1 MTGAID
7 RPFYELCALSTLRDR
22 LRAGDVWVAGSRQYR
37 AFDEYLLPQPAWREL
52 RETQPVPVASRPRAR
67 RISSGRRDK
76 VHQEMTKVARPVDN
90 DQLPDVRLRNG
101 RLTITPLRTTVPP
114 EAEEL
119 GRRAYELLRWVRITD
134 LLVEVDEMT
143 GMSRHFTHLQ
153 TGEPV
158 KDARALY
165 TVLLAEATNL
175 GLAKMA
181 QACPEYTYRQL
192 AWIADWYVRDETC
205 RHGLASI
212 INAQHQ
218 HPFAAYW
225 GDGTTSSSDAQQFP
239 VGGRSAAIGQVNAP
253 LRSANRASSCTPI
266 FPTSTARFTRPP
278 SAPRRPRRPISSTG
292 CFTTRRTSR
301 SPSTTQTPGRSR
313 DQIFGICQLLGFRYA
328 PRIRDLADKRL
339 HPFEKAS
346 SYPTLEPLIGDRV
359 NVRQIESQWDELL
372 RLATSIRQGTVTA
385 SLVLRKLASYPRQN
399 GLAWG
404 LRETRPHR
412 PHAVHAG
419 MAAEPGPPP
428 PRDRRLE
435 QRRGEERAE
444 PRGVFPP
451 PRHGPGSHVR

>member
-1 MTGAID
+1 MT
-7 RPFYELCALSTLRDR
+7 
-22 LRAGDVWVAGSRQYR
+22 
-37 AFDEYLLPQPAWREL
+37 
-52 RETQPVPVASRPRAR
+52 
-67 RISSGRRDK
+67 
-76 VHQEMTKVARPVDN
+76 N
-90 DQLPDVRLRNG
+90 DQLPDVRLRHG

-134 LLVEVDEMT
+134 LLVEVDELT

-158 KDARALY
+158 KDLRALY

-218 HPFAAYW
+218 HPFAAFW

-239 VGGRSAAIGQVNAP
+239 VGGRSASIGQVNLHYGPAP
-253 LRSANRASSCTPI
+253 GVKLYTHLSDQYGPYHTTTISATASEAPYLVDGLLYHETDLEIAEHYSDTG
-266 FPTSTARFTRPP
+266 AFT
-278 SAPRRPRRPISSTG
+278 
-292 CFTTRRTSR
+292 
-301 SPSTTQTPGRSR
+301 

-346 SYPTLEPLIGDRV
+346 TYPTLEPLIGEPV

-404 LRETRPHR
+404 LREIGRIDRTLFTLDWLQNTELRRRVHVGLNKGEAKNALAK
-412 PHAVHAG
+412 AVFFNRLG
-419 MAAEPGPPP
+419 EM
-428 PRDRRLE
+428 RDRSFE
-435 QRRGEERAE
+435 NQRYRASGLNLVVAAIILWNTVYLERAIRCLKE
-444 PRGVFPP
+444 
-451 PRHGPGSHVR
+451 HGLSSDENPLQHLSPLGWEHVNLTGDYVWRQNKRVEHGKFRPLRPLAGA